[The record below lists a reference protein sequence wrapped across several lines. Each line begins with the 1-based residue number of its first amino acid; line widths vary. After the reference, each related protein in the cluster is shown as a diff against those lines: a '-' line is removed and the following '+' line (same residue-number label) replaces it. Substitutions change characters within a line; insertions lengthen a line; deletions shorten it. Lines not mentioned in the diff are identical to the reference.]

1 MPDSV
6 FDTLPLPLKSIATRP
21 LFVMKLDVK
30 PMVVVGQTPG
40 PFRRIGIVPSGT
52 FAGDRL
58 SGTVLDGGADWQ
70 TVRGDG
76 STTLDV
82 RLLLKT
88 DDDVTIAMSYRGVR
102 HGPAELIQRLEKGQ
116 VIDPASYYFRIAPS
130 FEAPAGRYE
139 WLNRIVAVG
148 TGHRFE
154 TGPVYSVFEVL

>member
-1 MPDSV
+1 MPNSV

-30 PMVVVGQTPG
+30 PIVVVGQTPG
-40 PFRRIGIVPSGT
+40 PFRRVGIVPSGT
-52 FAGDRL
+52 FTGDRL

-102 HGPAELIQRLEKGQ
+102 HGPAEVIQQLEKGQ
-116 VIDPASYYFRIAPS
+116 VIDPASYYFRMTPT

>member
-1 MPDSV
+1 MPDPV
-6 FDTLPLPLKSIATRP
+6 FETLPLPLKSIATRP

-30 PMVVVGQTPG
+30 PIVVVGQTPG
-40 PFRRIGIVPSGT
+40 PFRRVGIVPSGT

-58 SGTVLDGGADWQ
+58 SGTVLDGGSDWQ
-70 TVRGDG
+70 TVRDDG

-102 HGPAELIQRLEKGQ
+102 HGPAELIQRLESGQ
-116 VIDPASYYFRIAPS
+116 VIDPSSYYFRIAPI

-139 WLNRIVAVG
+139 WLNRIIAVG
-148 TGHRFE
+148 TGHRFAN
-154 TGPVYSVFEVL
+154 GPVYSVFEVL

>member
-6 FDTLPLPLKSIATRP
+6 FETLPLPLKSIVTQP
-21 LFVMKLDVK
+21 LFVMRLDVK
-30 PMVVVGQTPG
+30 PIVVIGQTPG
-40 PFRRIGIVPSGT
+40 PFRRVGIVPSGT
-52 FAGDRL
+52 FTGDRL
-58 SGTVLDGGADWQ
+58 SGTVLDGGSDWQ
-70 TVRGDG
+70 TVRDDG

-102 HGPAELIQRLEKGQ
+102 HGPAELIQRLERGQ
-116 VIDPASYYFRIAPS
+116 VIDPSSYYFRIAPI

-139 WLNRIVAVG
+139 WLNRVIAVG